1 MKKGIAYDIEIDLS
15 VRRVLRKES
24 RHMKWCRRH
33 SLHTRELCNNFLPRA
48 AQQIALLVN
57 GSPTT
62 DLDIAHR
69 EKLLEMSNH
78 KKPSHQEAIN
88 SLVDACFGRVF
99 DGLKS

>member
-1 MKKGIAYDIEIDLS
+1 MVPFG
-15 VRRVLRKES
+15 R
-24 RHMKWCRRH
+24 
-33 SLHTRELCNNFLPRA
+33 LPDGEKLVIWPVEFGDRCTGFA
-48 AQQIALLVN
+48 AATLFILASFTVISFPARAQQIVLLVN
-57 GSPTT
+57 GSPIT

-99 DGLKS
+99 DALKS

>member
-1 MKKGIAYDIEIDLS
+1 MVEI
-15 VRRVLRKES
+15 
-24 RHMKWCRRH
+24 
-33 SLHTRELCNNFLPRA
+33 
-48 AQQIALLVN
+48 
-57 GSPTT
+57 T